1 LLDLAFPDTKIP
13 LSKLNWAAKQECEIL
28 TNLRLLNSWMER
40 LKVGRV
46 LDVLPSLI
54 QIDKIAKC
62 KYQDNLET
70 IQWFKRYID
79 MHVK

>member
-1 LLDLAFPDTKIP
+1 
-13 LSKLNWAAKQECEIL
+13 
-28 TNLRLLNSWMER
+28 MER